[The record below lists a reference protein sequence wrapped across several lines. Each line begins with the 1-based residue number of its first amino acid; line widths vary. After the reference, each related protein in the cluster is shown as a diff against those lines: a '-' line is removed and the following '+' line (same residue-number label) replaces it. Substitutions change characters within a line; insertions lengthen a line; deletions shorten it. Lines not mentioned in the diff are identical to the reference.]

1 MVEEAPHEP
10 VSSADESLGVESLW
24 RAIGSVAASPPDD
37 PLLGT
42 TIGGVTIVR
51 QLGEGGMGRVY
62 EGLQESPRR
71 PVAVKVLRP
80 GIFSREVLRRFVN
93 ESEILGQLQHPNIS
107 QVYSAGSFDIAGT
120 TLPYFVMELIP
131 EARSITQYV
140 ADIRPS
146 QQEIL
151 TLFRQVCEAVAHG
164 HLQGFVHRDLKPG
177 NILVDCHG
185 HPKVIDFG
193 VARVSN
199 AAQPMTALTDTGQ
212 LIGTLQ
218 YMSPEQ
224 MVAVTGGVDAR
235 ADVYSLGV
243 ILFELLAGRPPY
255 DVTRKTLVE
264 AARIVQEQRPQSL
277 RMVNRAVPWHVE
289 GIVEKCLAKDRTTR
303 FADAGRL
310 AAAIRDGLEGRAKK
324 PSWLHVAIRSARGQA
339 PERAGRIA
347 LAVLMV
353 TGAVVAVRLNWPG
366 TVPRL
371 PPLPPALVD
380 QTPIPQPID
389 PRWNFSAQPVV
400 SETDGVSFRYG
411 FRDINQPGAD
421 QFLVEASGMKK
432 WEDIFMFPRISYWAP
447 EANDVIGTLIYRI
460 DFPEKTE
467 SLHLRAISDCWDFS
481 REPGGI
487 GRGVSSLEVSPDGQA
502 WTVMIDNITPRRW
515 GEGWRFDE
523 DLGDTF
529 SGRKTLW
536 IRMRFL
542 TEGAPVT
549 NGYNVAQFGRTKPG
563 EADNVFEVRATFQ
576 ER

>member
-1 MVEEAPHEP
+1 MMGEEPSSEP
-10 VSSADESLGVESLW
+10 CSGLNESLGVESLW
-24 RAIGSVAASPPDD
+24 QAIGNVAAPPQDD
-37 PLLGT
+37 PLIGT
-42 TIGGVTIVR
+42 MIGGVTIVR

-62 EGLQESPRR
+62 VGLQESPRR

-80 GIFSREVLRRFVN
+80 GLFSREVLRRFLN
-93 ESEILGQLQHPNIS
+93 ESEILGRLQHPHIS
-107 QVYSAGSFDIAGT
+107 QVYSAGSFEIAGT
-120 TLPYFVMELIP
+120 SLPYFVMELIP
-131 EARSITQYV
+131 EARSITQYM
-140 ADIRPS
+140 AATRPS
-146 QQEIL
+146 QREIL
-151 TLFRQVCEAVAHG
+151 TLFLQVCDAVAHG
-164 HLQGFVHRDLKPG
+164 HSQGFVHRDLKPG

-255 DVTRKTLVE
+255 DVARKTLVE

-289 GIVEKCLAKDRTTR
+289 GIVEKCLAKDRTAR
-303 FADAGRL
+303 FSHAGELAD
-310 AAAIRDGLEGRAKK
+310 AIRDSLEGRAKN
-324 PSWLHVAIRSARGQA
+324 PSLLHVVIRSARGQA

-353 TGAVVAVRLNWPG
+353 TGAVAAVRLNWPRPAPP
-366 TVPRL
+366 VPTL
-371 PPLPPALVD
+371 PSASID
-380 QTPIPQPID
+380 QTPILQPID
-389 PRWNFSAQPVV
+389 PRWNFSAQPALLT
-400 SETDGVSFRYG
+400 SDGRSFHYG

-421 QFLVEASGMKK
+421 QFLVEASAMKK
-432 WEDIFMFPRISYWAP
+432 WQDVFMFPRISYWAP
-447 EANDVIGTLIYRI
+447 EANDAVGTLVYRI
-460 DFPEKTE
+460 DFPKATE
-467 SLHLRAISDCWDFS
+467 SLHVRAISDCWDFS

-487 GRGVSSLEVSPDGQA
+487 GRGVSSLELSPDGDA
-502 WTVMIDNITPRRW
+502 WTMMIDHITPRRW
-515 GEGWRFDE
+515 GENWRFDE
-523 DLGDTF
+523 DLDGAFVGGT
-529 SGRKTLW
+529 SLW

-563 EADNVFEVRATFQ
+563 ETDNVFEVRATFR
-576 ER
+576 E